1 MEGGVARNVARLPI
15 HAQRA
20 DRDRGKE
27 SLPADDGA
35 ELGVDE
41 RLQGFGAH
49 VAEGGEFGPC
59 PMARCRPM
67 GGVPLPA
74 P

>member
-1 MEGGVARNVARLPI
+1 MERGVARTVARLPI

-27 SLPADDGA
+27 SLLTDHGA
-35 ELGVDE
+35 ELGVQE

-49 VAEGGEFGPC
+49 VAECGEFG
-59 PMARCRPM
+59 
-67 GGVPLPA
+67 
-74 P
+74 

>member
-1 MEGGVARNVARLPI
+1 MEGVVARNVARLPI

-49 VAEGGEFGPC
+49 VAEGGEFG
-59 PMARCRPM
+59 
-67 GGVPLPA
+67 
-74 P
+74 